1 MVVLMRALWLSL
13 ALASTLLSGCFEPSE
28 PPCSYSCGPN
38 GECPD
43 DYSCAAD
50 NYCHLH
56 GTGICFFSDAAVST
70 PQDGGA
76 DGSLDMSGA
85 D

>member
-1 MVVLMRALWLSL
+1 MVLLMRAL
-13 ALASTLLSGCFEPSE
+13 LLTIVLGVAGCFDVSE

-43 DYSCAAD
+43 DYSCGSD

-56 GTGICFFSDAAVST
+56 GTGICFFSDAAVA
-70 PQDGGA
+70 PMP
-76 DGSLDMSGA
+76 DGSLDMMPS

>member
-1 MVVLMRALWLSL
+1 MMRVLLMAL
-13 ALASTLLSGCFEPSE
+13 ALAAVSLAGCFNIDE

-43 DYSCAAD
+43 DYSCASD

-56 GTGICFFSDAAVST
+56 GTGICFYSDAAVA
-70 PQDGGA
+70 PQE
-76 DGSLDMSGA
+76 DGSIDMTSS